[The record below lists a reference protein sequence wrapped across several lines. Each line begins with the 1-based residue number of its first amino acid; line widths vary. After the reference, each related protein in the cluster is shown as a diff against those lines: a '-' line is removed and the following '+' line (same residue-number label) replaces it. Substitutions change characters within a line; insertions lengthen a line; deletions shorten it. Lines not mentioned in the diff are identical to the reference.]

1 MTNSEQ
7 FTPSVDLTI
16 FPRINYL
23 KQFLQRA
30 DLRARN
36 GRIYGWEYVPFL
48 DDLEFYPPADGSTC
62 LSSAATFPKDL
73 GPDVATAPTSLF
85 DLRDDCGSPTTID
98 LNPLN

>member
-7 FTPSVDLTI
+7 FIPSVDLTI
-16 FPRINYL
+16 FPRVNFI
-23 KQFLQRA
+23 KRFVQRA
-30 DLRARN
+30 DLRASN
-36 GRIYGWEYVPFL
+36 GRIYGWGYVPFL
-48 DDLEFYPPADGSTC
+48 DDLEYYPPADGSTC

-85 DLRDDCGSPTTID
+85 DLRDDCGSPSIID

>member
-1 MTNSEQ
+1 MTNEQ

-48 DDLEFYPPADGSTC
+48 DDEEYYPPADGSTC
-62 LSSAATFPKDL
+62 LSSATLPIDL
-73 GPDVATAPTSLF
+73 GPDVATAPTGLF
-85 DLRDDCGSPTTID
+85 DLRDDCGTPTTID

>member
-1 MTNSEQ
+1 MTNET

-23 KQFLQRA
+23 KQFVQRA

-36 GRIYGWEYVPFL
+36 GRIYKWEYASFL

-73 GPDVATAPTSLF
+73 GPDVATAPTNLF
-85 DLRDDCGSPTTID
+85 DLREDCGSASVID
-98 LNPLN
+98 LNPLT